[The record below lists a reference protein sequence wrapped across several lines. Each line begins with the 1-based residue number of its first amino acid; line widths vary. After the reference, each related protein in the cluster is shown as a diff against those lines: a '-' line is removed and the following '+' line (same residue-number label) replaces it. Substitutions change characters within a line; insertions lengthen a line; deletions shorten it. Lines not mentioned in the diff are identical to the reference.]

1 MGNHYKEISMEMG
14 QIELNIILFCVFGWS
29 VITAWQAGKHRGM
42 SDTIDYFEEKGIIE
56 LDDD

>member
-1 MGNHYKEISMEMG
+1 MNFT
-14 QIELNIILFCVFGWS
+14 QTQLDIIYLCFLGWS

>member
-1 MGNHYKEISMEMG
+1 MEFT

-42 SDTIDYFEEKGIIE
+42 SDTIDYFEEQGIIE

>member
-1 MGNHYKEISMEMG
+1 MELT
-14 QIELNIILFCVFGWS
+14 QTQLDIIYLCILGWS